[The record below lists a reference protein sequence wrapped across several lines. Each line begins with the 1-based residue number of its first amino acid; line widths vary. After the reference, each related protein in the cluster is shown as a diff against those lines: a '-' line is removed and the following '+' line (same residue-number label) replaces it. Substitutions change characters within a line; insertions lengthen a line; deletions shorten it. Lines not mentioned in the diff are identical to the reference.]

1 MKLKILSFII
11 ISLISQYS
19 TAGNV
24 NQNINEEVPVEVLKN
39 FIDVYHVVKTN
50 YVDPVDSEKLM
61 QDAMK
66 GMVAN
71 LDPHSQFLDKSERE
85 DLMAGISGEFAGIGI
100 EIQVQDKGLKV
111 IAPIDSTPA
120 QRAGIKSGDIIY
132 KINDV
137 LLSTLTSP
145 TEALK
150 YLKGNPG
157 EKVSVGIMR
166 DKKEMNFDM
175 KKEII
180 KVKTTKS
187 NLVENKFGYVKV
199 NIFQKDTAIE
209 LSNAIEAMNKVKKM
223 EGLII
228 DLRGNPGGLLDEAVN
243 VSDLFLDET
252 VVTYTKDRAGDKRYY
267 KSKDGQIVRD
277 IPIVLLVDGGS
288 ASASEIVA
296 GALQDHKRAILIGS
310 KTFGKGSVQ
319 NIIDFPDGTA
329 IKLTTA
335 RYYTPNGRSIQA
347 TGIVPDVV
355 INDISVKN
363 KDSAKRVYEKDL
375 SHHIS
380 NDTKLSDDNKKPVR
394 VINESFNVDPSKD
407 YYLYE
412 AINTLK
418 IMGLS
423 KR

>member
-1 MKLKILSFII
+1 MKLKLLSVII

-19 TAGNV
+19 IAN
-24 NQNINEEVPVEVLKN
+24 NIEESVNEEVPVEVLKN

-50 YVDPVDSEKLM
+50 YVDPVDSKKLM
-61 QDAMK
+61 YDAMK

-71 LDPHSQFLDKSERE
+71 LDPHSQFLDKQERE
-85 DLMAGISGEFAGIGI
+85 DLMAGISGEFAGIGV
-100 EIQVQDKGLKV
+100 EIQAVDKGLKV

-120 QRAGIKSGDIIY
+120 QKAGIKSGDIIY

-137 LLSTLTSP
+137 LLSTLKTPS
-145 TEALK
+145 EGLK
-150 YLKGNPG
+150 YLKGNVG
-157 EKVSVGIMR
+157 EKVSIGVLR
-166 DKKEMNFDM
+166 DKKEMTFEIQ
-175 KKEII
+175 KEII

-187 NLVENKFGYVKV
+187 NLIENKYGYVKI

-209 LSNAIEAMNKVKKM
+209 LSNAITTMTKNKVI

-243 VSDLFLDET
+243 VSDLFLDDS

-267 KSKDGQIVRD
+267 KAKDGQILRTVPLV
-277 IPIVLLVDGGS
+277 ILVDGGS

-296 GALQDHKRAILIGS
+296 GALQDHKRAIIIGS
-310 KTFGKGSVQ
+310 RTFGKGSVQ
-319 NIIDFPDGTA
+319 NIIDFADGTA
-329 IKLTTA
+329 VKLTTA
-335 RYYTPNGRSIQA
+335 RYYTPSGRSIQA
-347 TGIVPDVV
+347 TGILPDVV
-355 INDISVKN
+355 INDVSVKN
-363 KDSAKRVYEKDL
+363 NAVNKRLSEKDL
-375 SHHIS
+375 SNHIS
-380 NDTKLSDDNKKPVR
+380 NDTKIQDDKKPIKI
-394 VINESFNVDPSKD
+394 INESFSVDPEKD

>member
-1 MKLKILSFII
+1 MKLKLLSVII

-19 TAGNV
+19 IASNV
-24 NQNINEEVPVEVLKN
+24 ETNINEEVPVEVLKN

-61 QDAMK
+61 YDAMK

-71 LDPHSQFLDKSERE
+71 LDPHSQFLDKQARE
-85 DLMAGISGEFAGIGI
+85 DLMAGISGEFAGIGV
-100 EIQVQDKGLKV
+100 EIQVVDKGLKV

-120 QRAGIKSGDIIY
+120 QKAGMKSGDIIY
-132 KINDV
+132 KINDI
-137 LLSTLTSP
+137 LLSTLTTP
-145 TEALK
+145 NEGLK

-157 EKVSVGIMR
+157 EKVIVGVIR
-166 DKKEMNFDM
+166 DKKELNFEM

-187 NLVENKFGYVKV
+187 NLIEGKYGYVKV
-199 NIFQKDTAIE
+199 NIFQKDTAVE
-209 LSNAIEAMNKVKKM
+209 LSAAIANMTKTKAI

-243 VSDLFLDET
+243 VSDLFLDDA

-267 KSKDGQIVRD
+267 KAKDGQIIRNVPLV
-277 IPIVLLVDGGS
+277 ILVDGGS

-310 KTFGKGSVQ
+310 RTFGKGSVQ
-319 NIIDFPDGTA
+319 NIIDFADGTA
-329 IKLTTA
+329 VKLTTA
-335 RYYTPNGRSIQA
+335 RYYTPSGRSIQA

-355 INDISVKN
+355 INDVSVKN
-363 KDSAKRVYEKDL
+363 KTNAKRISEKDL
-375 SHHIS
+375 SGHIS
-380 NDTKLSDDNKKPVR
+380 NDTKQQDDRKPIK
-394 VINESFNVDPSKD
+394 VINEGLNVDPEKD

>member
-1 MKLKILSFII
+1 MKLKLLSVII

-19 TAGNV
+19 IASNV
-24 NQNINEEVPVEVLKN
+24 ETNINEEVPVEVLKN

-61 QDAMK
+61 YDAMK

-71 LDPHSQFLDKSERE
+71 LDPHSQFLDKQARE
-85 DLMAGISGEFAGIGI
+85 DLMAGISGEFAGIGV
-100 EIQVQDKGLKV
+100 EIQVVDKGLKV

-120 QRAGIKSGDIIY
+120 QKAGMKSGDIIY
-132 KINDV
+132 KINDI
-137 LLSTLTSP
+137 LLSTLTTP
-145 TEALK
+145 NEGLK

-157 EKVSVGIMR
+157 EKVIVGVIR
-166 DKKEMNFDM
+166 DKKELNFEM

-187 NLVENKFGYVKV
+187 NLIEGKYGYVKV
-199 NIFQKDTAIE
+199 NIFQKDTAVE
-209 LSNAIEAMNKVKKM
+209 LSAAIANMTKTKAI

-243 VSDLFLDET
+243 VSDLFLDDA

-267 KSKDGQIVRD
+267 KAKDGQIIRNVPLV
-277 IPIVLLVDGGS
+277 ILVDGGS

-310 KTFGKGSVQ
+310 RTFGKGSVQ
-319 NIIDFPDGTA
+319 NIIDFADGTA
-329 IKLTTA
+329 VKLTTA
-335 RYYTPNGRSIQA
+335 RYYTPSGRSIQA

-355 INDISVKN
+355 INDVSIKN
-363 KDSAKRVYEKDL
+363 KTNAKRISEKDL
-375 SHHIS
+375 SGHIS
-380 NDTKLSDDNKKPVR
+380 NDTKQQDDRKPIK
-394 VINESFNVDPSKD
+394 VINEGLNVDPEKD

>member
-1 MKLKILSFII
+1 MKLKLLSVII

-19 TAGNV
+19 IASNV
-24 NQNINEEVPVEVLKN
+24 EENVNEEVPVEVLKN

-61 QDAMK
+61 YDAMK

-71 LDPHSQFLDKSERE
+71 LDPHSQFLDKQARE

-100 EIQVQDKGLKV
+100 EIQVVDKGLKV

-120 QRAGIKSGDIIY
+120 QKVGIKSGDIIY
-132 KINDV
+132 KINDI
-137 LLSTLTSP
+137 LLSTLTTP
-145 TEALK
+145 NDGLK

-157 EKVSVGIMR
+157 EKVTVGVIR
-166 DKKEMNFDM
+166 DKKELNFEM

-187 NLVENKFGYVKV
+187 NLIEGKYGYVKV
-199 NIFQKDTAIE
+199 NIFQKDTAVE
-209 LSNAIEAMNKVKKM
+209 LSAAIANMTKTKTI

-243 VSDLFLDET
+243 VSDLFLDDA
-252 VVTYTKDRAGDKRYY
+252 VVTYTKDRAGDKHYY
-267 KSKDGQIVRD
+267 KAKDGQIIRNVPLV
-277 IPIVLLVDGGS
+277 ILVDGGS

-310 KTFGKGSVQ
+310 RTFGKGSVQ
-319 NIIDFPDGTA
+319 NIIDFADGTA
-329 IKLTTA
+329 VKLTTA
-335 RYYTPNGRSIQA
+335 RYYTPSGRSIQA
-347 TGIVPDVV
+347 TGILPDVV
-355 INDISVKN
+355 INDVSVKN
-363 KDSAKRVYEKDL
+363 KVNAKRISEKDL
-375 SHHIS
+375 SGHIS
-380 NDTKLSDDNKKPVR
+380 NDTKQQDDKKPIK
-394 VINESFNVDPSKD
+394 VINEGLNVDPEKD

>member
-1 MKLKILSFII
+1 MKLKLLSVII

-19 TAGNV
+19 IASNV
-24 NQNINEEVPVEVLKN
+24 EENINEEVPVEVLKN

-61 QDAMK
+61 YNAMK

-71 LDPHSQFLDKSERE
+71 LDPHSQFLDKQERE
-85 DLMAGISGEFAGIGI
+85 DLMTGISGEFAGIGI
-100 EIQVQDKGLKV
+100 EIQVVDKGLKV

-120 QRAGIKSGDIIY
+120 QKAGIKSGDVIY
-132 KINDV
+132 KINDI
-137 LLSTLTSP
+137 LLSTLTTP
-145 TEALK
+145 NEGLK

-157 EKVSVGIMR
+157 EKVTVGVIR
-166 DKKEMNFDM
+166 DKKELSFEM

-187 NLVENKFGYVKV
+187 NLIEGKYGYVKV
-199 NIFQKDTAIE
+199 NIFQKDTAVE
-209 LSNAIEAMNKVKKM
+209 LSSVIANMTKTKAI

-243 VSDLFLDET
+243 VSDLFLDDA

-267 KSKDGQIVRD
+267 KAKYGQIIRNVPLV
-277 IPIVLLVDGGS
+277 ILVDGGS

-310 KTFGKGSVQ
+310 RTFGKGSVQ
-319 NIIDFPDGTA
+319 NIIDFADGTA
-329 IKLTTA
+329 VKLTTA
-335 RYYTPNGRSIQA
+335 RYYTPSGRSIQA
-347 TGIVPDVV
+347 TGILPDVV
-355 INDISVKN
+355 INDVSVKN
-363 KDSAKRVYEKDL
+363 KANAKRISEKDL
-375 SHHIS
+375 SGHIS
-380 NDTKLSDDNKKPVR
+380 NDTKQQDDKKPIK
-394 VINESFNVDPSKD
+394 VINEGLNVDPEKD

>member
-1 MKLKILSFII
+1 MKLKLLSVII

-19 TAGNV
+19 IAN
-24 NQNINEEVPVEVLKN
+24 NIEESVNEEVPVEVLKN

-50 YVDPVDSEKLM
+50 YVDPVDSQKLM
-61 QDAMK
+61 YDAMK

-71 LDPHSQFLDKSERE
+71 LDPHSQFLDKQERE
-85 DLMAGISGEFAGIGI
+85 DLMSGINGEFAGIGV
-100 EIQVQDKGLKV
+100 EIQVVDKGLKV

-120 QRAGIKSGDIIY
+120 QRAGMKSGDVIY
-132 KINDV
+132 KINDT
-137 LLSTLTSP
+137 LLSTLTTP
-145 TEALK
+145 NEGLK
-150 YLKGNPG
+150 FLKGNPG
-157 EKVSVGIMR
+157 EKVSVSVMR
-166 DKKEMNFDM
+166 DKKEMMFEM

-187 NLVENKFGYVKV
+187 NLIENKYGYVKV
-199 NIFQKDTAIE
+199 NIFQKDTALE
-209 LSNAIEAMNKVKKM
+209 LTNAIAALNKTKTL

-243 VSDLFLDET
+243 VSDLFLDDA

-267 KSKDGQIVRD
+267 KAKDGQIVRNVPLV
-277 IPIVLLVDGGS
+277 ILVDGGS

-310 KTFGKGSVQ
+310 RTFGKGSVQ
-319 NIIDFPDGTA
+319 NIIDFADGTA
-329 IKLTTA
+329 VKLTTA
-335 RYYTPNGRSIQA
+335 RYYTPSGRSIQA
-347 TGIVPDVV
+347 TGILPDVV
-355 INDISVKN
+355 INDMSVKN
-363 KDSAKRVYEKDL
+363 KEASKRISEKDL
-375 SHHIS
+375 SGHIS
-380 NDTKLSDDNKKPVR
+380 NDTKLQDDKKPVK
-394 VINESFNVDPSKD
+394 VINESFNVDPEKD